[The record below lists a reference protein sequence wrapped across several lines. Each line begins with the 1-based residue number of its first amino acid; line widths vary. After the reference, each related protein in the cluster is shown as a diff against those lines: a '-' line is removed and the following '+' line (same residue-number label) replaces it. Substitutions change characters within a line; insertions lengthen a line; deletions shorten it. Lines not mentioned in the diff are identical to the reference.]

1 MMQGLAVG
9 REGESVGPGHTL
21 RAYTLYGI
29 TTKKP
34 YNLGLA
40 HLESVHAARRRMAHQ
55 LHATEA
61 PRTWARARA
70 RVRVRVR
77 VSR

>member
-1 MMQGLAVG
+1 MG

-55 LHATEA
+55 LHATET

-70 RVRVRVR
+70 RVNRVRVR